1 MVAPATIDT
10 ITMTST
16 HSSNNETSRK
26 VQRGSRCLGES
37 CCSDSKPCRKPRR
50 RPSLDVKAV
59 FIVDEGGDCSSASF
73 DDDVTQVTSNLA
85 CDSVVHNDHDT
96 KKANS
101 SIGKSD
107 GTTTT
112 RRDSGKSLLDLMGD
126 GDAEIIYNN
135 NNNNNSNNN
144 NENDDT
150 SVASTKITLTD
161 DRVRSFMVDYYEDF
175 DTIFKTHRDSNS
187 LTKTKCFEAF
197 CDQYYTPDFVFI
209 RPSGN
214 PLSKTQFIAVN
225 SEDIVGID
233 IRLVS
238 IESIQILNNHGCC
251 AIVVYTADQV
261 FEYKGQP
268 NSDRTVITTVL
279 TMDPV
284 TGESKIAHEH
294 RCPGKPIPK
303 ATRWE

>member
-1 MVAPATIDT
+1 MVASSTFDT
-10 ITMTST
+10 VTMTST
-16 HSSNNETSRK
+16 RSANNASSSSK
-26 VQRGSRCLGES
+26 VQRRSQCLGES

-50 RPSLDVKAV
+50 RPSLDGAV
-59 FIVDEGGDCSSASF
+59 LVADEEGDCSEASF
-73 DDDVTQVTSNLA
+73 DDDATQVTSNLA
-85 CDSVVHNDHDT
+85 CVSIEHDDHDT
-96 KKANS
+96 QKGNS
-101 SIGKSD
+101 ITGTGKSD
-107 GTTTT
+107 GTATT
-112 RRDSGKSLLDLMGD
+112 RRDSGRSLLDLMDD
-126 GDAEIIYNN
+126 GDAEIVYTA
-135 NNNNNSNNN
+135 NS
-144 NENDDT
+144 DKDSDLSVT
-150 SVASTKITLTD
+150 STMKLTD

-175 DTIFKTHRDSNS
+175 NTIFKTHRDSNS

-197 CDQYYTPDFVFI
+197 CDQYYTLDFVFI

-214 PLSKTQFIAVN
+214 PLTKAQFVAVN

-238 IESIQILNNHGCC
+238 IESIQVLNNRCC
-251 AIVVYTADQV
+251 AIVVYTADQI

-268 NSDRTVITTVL
+268 NSDRTVITSVL
-279 TMDPV
+279 TMDPM